1 MRGAATGHARVRGLR
16 ARNVVRAVSV
26 GAVALVCLGVPVV
39 VSAESPRVEP
49 ITPTRLL
56 DTRNA
61 SDAHAG
67 KKAASAVVPLLVA
80 GRAGL
85 PMDPVAVVLNVTVTE
100 PDGAGFVSVW
110 PCDGAQ
116 PNTSNLN
123 FTEGASVANAVIAR
137 VSSDGKVCL
146 AASASAHLVLDAT
159 GWFPA
164 GDVEAITPVRL
175 ADTRNP
181 ADPVAG
187 KKGAFQEF
195 AVAVA
200 GRPGIATD
208 AAAVAVNV
216 TVTDPDGPGFLTVW
230 PCGQA
235 RPNASNLNFTGGQT
249 VANLAVAALGAGGT
263 LCAAAS
269 VAAHVLVD
277 ATAYFAPGTVAPM
290 VPTRLA
296 DTRQSGARLP
306 AGSSLTVPVAGQ
318 AGVAANAQAAMV
330 NVTVTE
336 PNAAGFV
343 TVWPCGQPRPNASS
357 LNFTAGQTVAGAVLA
372 GLTTSSTVCVASSST
387 AHLVID
393 VTAWFP
399 ADGSPIPPPLPPAP
413 PAPGGGAPPAI
424 PGPQPTVTT
433 ADRAARLRPWR
444 HGREPSPLEP
454 VPADPLRR
462 QRRPGR
468 PCRSSQAGRG
478 ARRRR
483 ALHRP

>member
-26 GAVALVCLGVPVV
+26 GAVALVCLGLRWWCRRSLLGWSRSRRRGCWTLVMRPM
-39 VSAESPRVEP
+39 P
-49 ITPTRLL
+49 TPAR
-56 DTRNA
+56 RRRR
-61 SDAHAG
+61 
-67 KKAASAVVPLLVA
+67 PWCRCWWPA
-80 GRAGL
+80 GRVS
-85 PMDPVAVVLNVTVTE
+85 PDPVAVVLNVTVTE
-100 PDGAGFVSVW
+100 PDGAGFVTSW

-123 FTEGASVANAVIAR
+123 FTTGASVANAVSRAG
-137 VSSDGKVCL
+137 VSADGKVCL
-146 AASASAHLVLDAT
+146 AASASAHLIADAT

-164 GDVEAITPVRL
+164 GAVQAITPVRL

-263 LCAAAS
+263 LCVATS

-296 DTRQSGARLP
+296 DTRQSGARLGP
-306 AGSSLTVPVAGQ
+306 AGSPLTVPVAGQ
-318 AGVAANAQAAMV
+318 AGVAANAQAAML

-336 PNAAGFV
+336 PYAAGFV
-343 TVWPCGQPRPNASS
+343 TVWPCGQTRPNASS

-372 GLTTSSTVCVASSST
+372 GLTTSSTVCVASSTT

-399 ADGSPIPPPLPPAP
+399 PTARRFPPCHRHLPRRRERPRLS
-413 PAPGGGAPPAI
+413 
-424 PGPQPTVTT
+424 PGPSRTSPPQTGPHAFVLGGT
-433 ADRAARLRPWR
+433 DARPC
-444 HGREPSPLEP
+444 PLEP

-462 QRRPGR
+462 QRRPDR
-468 PCRSSQAGRG
+468 PRRSSQAGRG